1 MSKSRGHH
9 RGHEE
14 HEEHE
19 EHVNHEAWVIP
30 YADMLT
36 LLMALFLVLF
46 AVGRTDLE
54 KFKKLAQSFRQE
66 FGNSSTEV
74 VDMGGSGESPSG
86 DGGSGVLAADVP
98 PTIAVTTSSVPTP
111 ADEALGEKEAAQQAA
126 VAEADSLEEVK
137 EAVQAAADQL
147 GIGDSLNLTL
157 DARGLVVTIVTDR
170 VLFLPGDAQL
180 QPEGVSV
187 LDVVGQALLNVP
199 NQISIE
205 GHTDN
210 RPISNSRYADNWDL
224 SNARATSV
232 LRFFLE
238 HDGIPAARLTPVGH
252 ADTMP
257 IADNSTPEGQA
268 RNRRVE
274 VIVKAQVSLAPIV
287 QPDGHVDPGVT
298 TASPTATT
306 TASAADGATAGDD
319 ATANDG
325 AAADGGAAA
334 DDGADDGSADNQ
346 PAGSVPADNGAV
358 EVVPPGAGI
367 PSVKPDLSPGIGIS
381 PVGGASGSADGQ

>member
-1 MSKSRGHH
+1 MTKTRGHH

-74 VDMGGSGESPSG
+74 VDMGGSGQDATG
-86 DGGSGVLAADVP
+86 DGGAGVLPIEVSPP
-98 PTIAVTTSSVPTP
+98 PTAATTTTLSP
-111 ADEALGEKEAAQQAA
+111 ADEALGEKQAA
-126 VAEADSLEEVK
+126 EQAAAAEADSLDEVRDGL
-137 EAVQAAADQL
+137 AAAAAAF

-157 DARGLVVTIVTDR
+157 DARGLVVTIVTDQ
-170 VLFLPGDAQL
+170 VLFAPGQADL
-180 QPEGVSV
+180 QPAGLEI

-199 NQISIE
+199 NEVAIE
-205 GHTDN
+205 GHTDD
-210 RPISNSRYADNWDL
+210 RPLGGGGRYADNWDL
-224 SNARATSV
+224 SGARANSV
-232 LRFFLE
+232 LRHFIVA
-238 HDGIPAARLTPVGH
+238 DGLPPERLSANSF
-252 ADTMP
+252 ADTRP

-274 VIVKAQVSLAPIV
+274 VIVKAQVSLSPV
-287 QPDGHVDPGVT
+287 LRPDGTVDEDRVAEGV
-298 TASPTATT
+298 ADAERA
-306 TASAADGATAGDD
+306 ASADADQTADGPAPGGAAPPAG
-319 ATANDG
+319 DG
-325 AAADGGAAA
+325 AA
-334 DDGADDGSADNQ
+334 SP
-346 PAGSVPADNGAV
+346 PAVVDPAV
-358 EVVPPGAGI
+358 I
-367 PSVKPDLSPGIGIS
+367 PDLSPGLKMQAD
-381 PVGGASGSADGQ
+381 GGAG